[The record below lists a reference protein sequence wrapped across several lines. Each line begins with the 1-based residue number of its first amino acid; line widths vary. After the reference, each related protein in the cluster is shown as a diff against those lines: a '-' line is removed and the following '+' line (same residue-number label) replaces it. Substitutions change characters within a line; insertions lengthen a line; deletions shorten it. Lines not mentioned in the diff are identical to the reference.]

1 MRIMVHKPN
10 SLERHSI
17 MTSDLSLSERRK
29 SVIEAALIE
38 SHQDMFRFLKRKLRN
53 DADAKDVLQEFY
65 VKALTRFDD
74 LKDEDRLRGWLSQ
87 ILRSTIADHFRAKTR
102 TDKALGTY
110 AAEAVLLFDEDEID
124 FVICACL
131 YKMLPTLNPAYA
143 DLIWRADLI
152 GEDRT
157 AIAHDLGLS
166 ENALRVKLHRAR
178 KAMRERLE
186 QTCLTCIEHGY
197 FQCACPGAD
206 DMRKRVQSA
215 ALPELPSKV
224 AP

>member
-1 MRIMVHKPN
+1 
-10 SLERHSI
+10 
-17 MTSDLSLSERRK
+17 MTSDPSPSERRK
-29 SVIEAALIE
+29 RAIEAALIE

-65 VKALTRFDD
+65 VKALTRFND

-87 ILRSTIADHFRAKTR
+87 ILRSTIADHFRAVTR
-102 TDKALGTY
+102 SDKALETY
-110 AAEAVLLFDEDEID
+110 AAEAALLFDDDEID

-131 YKMLPTLNPAYA
+131 YKMLPTLNPDYA

-152 GEDRT
+152 GEDRSV
-157 AIAHDLGLS
+157 IAHDLGLS

-178 KAMRERLE
+178 RAMRQRLE

-197 FQCACPGAD
+197 FQCACPGAED
-206 DMRKRVQSA
+206 LRKRVEA
-215 ALPELPSKV
+215 TALSIPPGQV
-224 AP
+224 VP